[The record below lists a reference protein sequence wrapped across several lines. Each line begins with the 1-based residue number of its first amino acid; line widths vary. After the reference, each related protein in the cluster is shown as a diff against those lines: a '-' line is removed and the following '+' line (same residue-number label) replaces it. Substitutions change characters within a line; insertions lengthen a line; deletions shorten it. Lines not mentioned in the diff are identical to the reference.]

1 MNQTWLRL
9 LPPFLRAKL
18 DGKYALQKILNNT
31 VWLLADR
38 VLRLSVGVVIEIAIA
53 RYLGPDQFG
62 LISYAIALVALFST
76 LSTLGLDSI
85 VIRDIVRQPEAKNAL
100 LGTAFTLK
108 WIASGFTWLLVVG
121 VVFLLRPG
129 DSLTH
134 WLVGITAAGIL
145 FQAFDTIDLW
155 FQSQVQ
161 TKYTVFAKTTA
172 FITLSLVKV
181 GLIHVHAPVIAFAWT
196 SFLEAVLGALGLIVT
211 YGLSGAFITTW
222 RSHGALAKR
231 LLQDSYPMILSG
243 LVIMVYMRIDQLMLA
258 EKVGNQAV
266 GIYSAAVKLAEAWY
280 FIPTVI
286 VSSTF
291 PSIVQA
297 KQLSE
302 AMFEQRLQRLYQL
315 MALLAYLV
323 AIPTSIFS
331 NWIVQI
337 LFGSAYAESGPILAV
352 LIWAG
357 IFVNL
362 GVARS
367 SFLTTMNWTK
377 VHLLTVSIGCLINV
391 LLNLIL
397 IPPYAGMGAAIA
409 TCIAYFFAT
418 YGACFLY
425 KPLWKTG
432 WMLTKAMVLIGK

>member
-357 IFVNL
+357 IIVNL